1 VATCILF
8 YTLKCGE
15 FGSFPLFKNPL
26 YKVKRFSGLKRILGS
41 KYMKKICHRNKTV
54 GPTQAQKERREKKKR
69 EPQRS

>member
-1 VATCILF
+1 LF

-15 FGSFPLFKNPL
+15 FGSFSSIQKSIV

-54 GPTQAQKERREKKKR
+54 GPTQAQKQRRGRRKKKKK